1 MNECDEIAVTDTG
14 NHRVQVFSSDG
25 TNTYDILIEI
35 VTNRETLTRP
45 RGVAF
50 DKNNNIIVV
59 DTLNS
64 LV

>member
-1 MNECDEIAVTDTG
+1 MLNRPWGAAVNERDEMAVTDTG
-14 NHRVQVFSSDG
+14 NHWVQVFSRNGDKQG
-25 TNTYDILIEI
+25 K
-35 VTNRETLTRP
+35 LTRP